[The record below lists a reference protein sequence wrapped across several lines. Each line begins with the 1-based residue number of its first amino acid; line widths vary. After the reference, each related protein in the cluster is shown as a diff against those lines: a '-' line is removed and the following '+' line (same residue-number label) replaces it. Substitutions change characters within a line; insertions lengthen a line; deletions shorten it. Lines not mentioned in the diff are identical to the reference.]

1 MKKLVVFLLVAIILT
16 LSGCSKEEN
25 KLYRLKG
32 EYETSKDLQVIAHRE
47 YSLEDTE
54 LNYYI
59 TYLGDE
65 EGAVAD
71 DHNCFELHKLV
82 DGKWKRVGTKVNQEW
97 NDMALVMEPHQ
108 VDERKIE
115 LDDYFYLPLEAGEY
129 RIAVGTYLSNV
140 FTIS

>member
-1 MKKLVVFLLVAIILT
+1 MKKLVVFLLVVMVLT

-32 EYETSKDLQVIAHRE
+32 EYETSEDLRIVAHKE
-47 YSLEDTE
+47 YSAEDTK
-54 LNYYI
+54 LDYYI
-59 TYLGDE
+59 TYLGDG
-65 EGAVAD
+65 EGCVAD